1 MSDRHRVYLEKCVHL
16 EQVYLK
22 KMSSEGTDRA
32 KCKPCKRKQDGCAR
46 KQNSSELHNTADC
59 DCFFTLKE

>member
-1 MSDRHRVYLEKCVHL
+1 
-16 EQVYLK
+16 
-22 KMSSEGTDRA
+22 MSSEGTDRA